1 MKSFIVFALLLVL
14 VSACSSSKY
23 VRITKE
29 GEEKVIISQKSFGMD
44 RKDVAISLETGEKKA
59 NIGIGDSNST
69 NGIQKS
75 IDLLEA
81 AKDINP

>member
-1 MKSFIVFALLLVL
+1 MKSFIVFTLLLVL

-29 GEEKVIISQKSFGMD
+29 GEEKVIISQRSIGMD
-44 RKDVAISLETGEKKA
+44 RKDVAIAFESGDKKA
-59 NIGIGDSNST
+59 NIGIGDSNGS
-69 NGIQKS
+69 NGIQRS

-81 AKDINP
+81 AKELKP